1 MKYLITLV
9 GIFSFLPLVASGQE
23 WSYQTIGINREPLN
37 VGTFRLS
44 EPKPGQFVGRI
55 NAPNLDICFGSEL
68 NAKVDRTSE
77 QTLIALEPSMTGCQR
92 VRLVLNNDGSG
103 GRREVQQS
111 DGSWKW
117 DERERLL
124 KRLASR

>member
-1 MKYLITLV
+1 MRCLFALV
-9 GIFSFLPLVASGQE
+9 GIYCFLPLLAWGQE
-23 WSYQTIGINREPLN
+23 WSYQTIGDNRQPANL
-37 VGTFRLS
+37 GTFRLS
-44 EPKPGQFVGRI
+44 EPNPGQFVGRI
-55 NAPNLDICFGSEL
+55 QAPNLDICFGSEL

-77 QTLIALEPSMTGCQR
+77 QTLVVLEPLMTGCQR

-103 GRREVQQS
+103 GRREVQQT

>member
-1 MKYLITLV
+1 MRYLLTFV
-9 GIFSFLPLVASGQE
+9 GILSFLPLVAWGQE
-23 WSYQTIGINREPLN
+23 WSYQTIGSNREPLN

-44 EPKPGQFVGRI
+44 ESKPGQLRGRI
-55 NAPNLDICFGSEL
+55 NAPPLESCFRSEL
-68 NAKVDRTSE
+68 DASVERSSE
-77 QTLIALEPSMTGCQR
+77 HTLVVLEPLFLGCPR
-92 VRLVLNNDGSG
+92 LRLVLNNDGSG

-124 KRLASR
+124 KRLR